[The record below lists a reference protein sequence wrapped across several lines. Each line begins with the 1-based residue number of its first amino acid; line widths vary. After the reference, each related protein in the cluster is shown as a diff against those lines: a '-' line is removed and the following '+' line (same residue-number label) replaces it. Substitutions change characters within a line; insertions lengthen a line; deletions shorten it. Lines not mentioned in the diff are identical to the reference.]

1 MYTPFMRNGT
11 TTEDKHLRQFDLAEA
26 CEFPESIDTDG
37 YEHLSGGTLSNT
49 ATTVSGA
56 DHLEGETVCAVAD
69 GQVTCGLTVAS
80 DGTVTGWGFAAG
92 RIHIGLP
99 FITDIETLNITSSGG
114 DISQATTKSVALV
127 SLVFHKSLDNIQ
139 VGPNE
144 NQLTPMDVN
153 TLGTDGAAILI
164 GDGENE
170 FREIHIEPDWNSN
183 GRVFIRQT
191 QPSPLTILAIVPEFD
206 EEDEAQGGQIG

>member
-26 CEFPESIDTDG
+26 CEFPEVIDTSG
-37 YEHLSGGTLSNT
+37 YEYLSGGTLSAT
-49 ATTVSGA
+49 ATSVSGA

-69 GQVTCGLTVAS
+69 GQVTCGLTVT

-99 FITDIETLNITSSGG
+99 FITDIETLNITASDG
-114 DISQATTKSVALV
+114 DASQATTKSVALV
-127 SLVFHKSLDNIQ
+127 SFVLFKSLDNFK

-144 NQLTPMDVN
+144 DQLTQMDVN

-183 GRVFIRQT
+183 GRVFIRQSE
-191 QPSPLTILAIVPEFD
+191 PSPLTILAIVPEFD
-206 EEDEAQGGQIG
+206 EEDDAQGGQIG